1 MSPNFILKRLRTV
14 VSGLLALAVIGLA
27 TLTVLALPE
36 ALAAQSPR
44 ERITV
49 AAASDLNSVLP
60 ELATAFE
67 RTAGI
72 AVQPVFGSSGN
83 FYAQIRNGAP
93 FDVFV
98 AANVDYPERLAR
110 EGFAVPDSLL
120 RYARGT
126 LVLWVSNRLGIDP
139 AQGLQLLLRPEV
151 HKIAMANPAHAPY
164 GQAAESALR
173 SSGLYDRLKPKLI
186 LGENISQTAQ
196 FVQSGN
202 AEAGLLALSLTH
214 GPAMESQGKYRA
226 VPDALYPPLDQAAVL
241 LKSSTHQAEGRKFLE
256 FLASPQGREILARH
270 GFRRPSGE
278 GGK

>member
-1 MSPNFILKRLRTV
+1 VSSNFILKSLRIV
-14 VSGLLALAVIGLA
+14 VSGLLFLVL
-27 TLTVLALPE
+27 LALP
-36 ALAAQSPR
+36 ATLAAQSR

-49 AAASDLNSVLP
+49 AAAADLNSVLP

-83 FYAQIRNGAP
+83 FYSQIRNGAP
-93 FDVFV
+93 FDVFLS
-98 AANVDYPERLAR
+98 ANVDYPARLAR

-126 LVLWVSNRLGIDP
+126 LVLWVPNRLGFDP

-164 GQAAESALR
+164 GEAAQSALR
-173 SSGLYDRLKPKLI
+173 SSGLYDTVKPKLV

-202 AEAGLLALSLTH
+202 AEAGLLALSLTR
-214 GPAMESQGKYRA
+214 GPAMESQGKYWA
-226 VPDALYPPLDQAAVL
+226 VSDSLYPPLDQAAML
-241 LKSSTHQAEGRKFLE
+241 LKSSAHQAAGRKFLE
-256 FLASPQGREILARH
+256 FLAGPQGREILARH

-278 GGK
+278 GSK